1 MVNMSSNQLM
11 LPASAS
17 MQPVV
22 QSSSALQVATGVR
35 PYVPRPVINP
45 MLQHWPP
52 AKDNSLPKEGW
63 FLVNDLWVFLPP
75 NYQYDITE
83 LQQSSNC
90 NLMQGCFEVPWK
102 QNPTIFVLLEFQHL
116 LIYDSEGP
124 LQILD
129 NTEIKDP
136 ASSKSAKFD
145 FNRLNAVMLRFRMIA
160 TRSACRMR
168 SISELKVREYE
179 QGKEVDFKIIQ
190 LTAAY
195 LTSVVENPD
204 SLAVDASYWQQLAE
218 IFATADC
225 LQYVHRVRLVKI
237 SDQVTGLITDVQL
250 NYAIVAQDRFLPESE
265 LYYVAH
271 NTNFSSCVS
280 ICKQGA
286 FRPSKWNQD
295 DVTWLPPL
303 TFYARGH
310 LTHESVA
317 LRKAAEY
324 KSDARPFCILAR
336 AKARQVDHAK
346 PESGGTH
353 TDLTAAY
360 FRDILRSK
368 DGRWAFRC
376 SVAKP
381 TGIAIW
387 VYQ

>member
-1 MVNMSSNQLM
+1 
-11 LPASAS
+11 
-17 MQPVV
+17 
-22 QSSSALQVATGVR
+22 
-35 PYVPRPVINP
+35 
-45 MLQHWPP
+45 
-52 AKDNSLPKEGW
+52 
-63 FLVNDLWVFLPP
+63 
-75 NYQYDITE
+75 
-83 LQQSSNC
+83 
-90 NLMQGCFEVPWK
+90 
-102 QNPTIFVLLEFQHL
+102 
-116 LIYDSEGP
+116 
-124 LQILD
+124 
-129 NTEIKDP
+129 
-136 ASSKSAKFD
+136 
-145 FNRLNAVMLRFRMIA
+145 
-160 TRSACRMR
+160 MR

-179 QGKEVDFKIIQ
+179 QRKEVDFKIIQ

-195 LTSVVENPD
+195 LTSLVENPD

-218 IFATADC
+218 IIATADC

-237 SDQVTGLITDVQL
+237 SDQVTGLIADVQL

-286 FRPSKWNQD
+286 FRPSKWDQD
-295 DVTWLPPL
+295 DVTWFPPL

-317 LRKAAEY
+317 FRKAAEY
-324 KSDARPFCILAR
+324 KSDARPSCILAR
-336 AKARQVDHAK
+336 AKTRQVGHAK

-353 TDLTAAY
+353 TDLTTVY

-368 DGRWAFRC
+368 DGHWAFRC